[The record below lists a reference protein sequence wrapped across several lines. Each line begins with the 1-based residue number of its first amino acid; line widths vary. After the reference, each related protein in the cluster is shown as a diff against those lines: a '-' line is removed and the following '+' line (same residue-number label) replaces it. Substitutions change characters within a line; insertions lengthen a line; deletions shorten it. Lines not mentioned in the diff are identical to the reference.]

1 MRRFFVEKENIETNR
16 VVLTDK
22 DDVHHIVKVLRLEK
36 GDEISVSDGEEW
48 EYLAEITYTSK
59 DRCEARI
66 IDKQRFA
73 REPSLRVT
81 LFQGIPKQGKM
92 EIVIQKGTELGVE
105 TIVPVFMDR
114 TVVSEKGNIEKK
126 LQRWRKVAAE
136 AAKQCRRGIVPEVEL
151 PVKTA
156 EMIKRF
162 SSYDAVIFPYENEEN
177 TTMKKALRNLS
188 CSWQEDETGI
198 RKNLAVIIGPEGG
211 FSDSEAKDIEKSGA
225 LPVSL
230 GKTTLRTE
238 TAGIAAIAMVMYE
251 LEMQ

>member
-1 MRRFFVEKENIETNR
+1 MRRFFVEKENIETSR
-16 VVLTDK
+16 VVLTDR
-22 DDVHHIVKVLRLEK
+22 DDVHHIAKVLRLEK

-48 EYLAEITYTSK
+48 EYLAEIIYISK

-66 IDKQRFA
+66 TDKQRFA
-73 REPSLRVT
+73 REPSIRVT

-92 EIVIQKGTELGVE
+92 ETVIQKGTELGVE

-114 TVVSEKGNIEKK
+114 TVVSEKGNMEKK
-126 LQRWRKVAAE
+126 LQRWQKIAAE
-136 AAKQCRRGIVPEVEL
+136 AAKQCRRGIVPEVEP

-177 TTMKKALRNLS
+177 TTMKKVLRDLS
-188 CSWQEDETGI
+188 CSWQEDQTGV
-198 RKNLAVIIGPEGG
+198 RKKLAVVIGPEGG
-211 FSDSEAKDIEKSGA
+211 FSDSEAGDIEKSGA
-225 LPVSL
+225 MPVSL
-230 GKTTLRTE
+230 GKTILRTE
-238 TAGIAAIAMVMYE
+238 TAGMAAVAMVMYE